1 MININFVSI
10 FACESWRNL
19 GYFLLTTYVLFIG
32 GRGGIKMASA
42 STLSLNEPVRV
53 PHFSPH
59 RKAKAND
66 KRHNLM
72 KNAI

>member
-1 MININFVSI
+1 MV
-10 FACESWRNL
+10 
-19 GYFLLTTYVLFIG
+19 FLLLVSVLFRGPLTFFQLMDGIV
-32 GRGGIKMASA
+32 GRGKIKMASA
-42 STLSLNEPVRV
+42 STLSLNEPARV

-66 KRHNLM
+66 KGPNLR